1 MGWKRTRRAAVSAVV
16 AGVIA
21 AVSAALPPG
30 AAGTF
35 AGKSSAPTA
44 KGPGKHTPPPPQL
57 PRNFRGK
64 GKWIVRDLGIT
75 VPFSWQGRNGDSQMI
90 AGGPQY
96 PIWFT
101 NLIYKGD
108 LYTLTYKWP
117 GLNEHSC
124 SKIPGLGLEQL
135 NNALKGSRF
144 VGRETLENNPR
155 RHVNHWRVGVVL
167 PQRPPGK
174 YLRFPLAL
182 GDVYVDQK
190 NRGTFWQVL
199 QFGIQNLYD
208 PELDEWLRMR
218 TFEHKPGKVTLPR
231 SCAAATT
238 QAPPALPSPAA
249 APAR

>member
-1 MGWKRTRRAAVSAVV
+1 MGWTRTRRLAASAAF

-21 AVSAALPPG
+21 IVPVAVPSASAGTRAG
-30 AAGTF
+30 AAQASGTVE
-35 AGKSSAPTA
+35 AERPASD
-44 KGPGKHTPPPPQL
+44 TPPPPRL

-75 VPFSWQGRNGDSQMI
+75 VPFSWQGKNGDSQMT

-101 NLIYKGD
+101 NLIYRNT

-117 GLNEHSC
+117 GLNVHSC
-124 SKIPGLGLEQL
+124 SRIPGFSLNQL
-135 NNALKGSRF
+135 NQALKSSRF
-144 VGRETLENNPR
+144 VGRETLESNPR

-167 PQRPPGK
+167 PKRPPGLH
-174 YLRFPLAL
+174 LRFPIAL
-182 GDVYVDQK
+182 GDIYVDQR

-199 QFGIQNLYD
+199 QFGLQNLYD
-208 PELDEWLRMR
+208 PELDEWLKMR

-231 SCAAATT
+231 RC
-238 QAPPALPSPAA
+238 QSPT
-249 APAR
+249 